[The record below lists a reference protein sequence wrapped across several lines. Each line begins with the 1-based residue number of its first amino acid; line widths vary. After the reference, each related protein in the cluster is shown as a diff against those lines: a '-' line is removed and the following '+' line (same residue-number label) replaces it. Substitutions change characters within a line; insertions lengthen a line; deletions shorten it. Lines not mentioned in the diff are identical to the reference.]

1 MSLMLAIHN
10 VQAMM
15 QAQFGDE
22 YYGDEDNGEFT
33 HPEGGA
39 EWDGDNQEGNGGDE
53 NEEEDYDEGN
63 GEGENDDAEDYS
75 SKKVNNSKVVSG
87 MLDELYKLD
96 YEDIIAGMPCRF
108 KYRQVEKEDFGLSA
122 DEILLADDSE
132 LNKFVSL
139 KKISAYSD
147 PYGAGEQAQKVAKKR
162 KRLRVAMK
170 ERLQKEAEDAEA
182 AGMEIKGLKKKPSVA
197 VSDEAVAA
205 EEPAADEAGSKKRRR
220 RKLKEGAKVVEPAPD
235 QAVEMTVIQENL
247 PKEKTEKKDEKLS
260 KKKIEKAED
269 SVTKSEVPSKA
280 GKADKSGKG
289 DTSKDPSKKRKK
301 SAMASAPVS
310 RSGGGS
316 SNGSSK
322 PNGPS
327 EALQRRANLYK

>member
-1 MSLMLAIHN
+1 MLVIHFLKD
-10 VQAMM
+10 MM

-22 YYGDEDNGEFT
+22 YYGDEDDGEFT
-33 HPEGGA
+33 NPEGGA
-39 EWDGDNQEGNGGDE
+39 EWDRDTLGGNGVDEAEEGDYYE
-53 NEEEDYDEGN
+53 
-63 GEGENDDAEDYS
+63 GEGEGRNDDAEDYS
-75 SKKVNNSKVVSG
+75 SKKMNNSKVVSG

-162 KRLRVAMK
+162 KRLRVAIK

-197 VSDEAVAA
+197 VSDEVVVA
-205 EEPAADEAGSKKRRR
+205 EESVVDEAGSKKRRR
-220 RKLKEGAKVVEPAPD
+220 RKLKEATKVIESAPD
-235 QAVEMTVIQENL
+235 QAVEMAVQEKQ
-247 PKEKTEKKDEKLS
+247 PKEKTEKAEEKIS
-260 KKKIEKAED
+260 KKKVENVED
-269 SVTKSEVPSKA
+269 GVTRKEVSSKA
-280 GKADKSGKG
+280 DRSGKG
-289 DTSKDPSKKRKK
+289 ESSKDPSKKRKK
-301 SAMASAPVS
+301 SGMASAPVS
-310 RSGGGS
+310 RSGSGS
-316 SNGSSK
+316 SSK